1 MKKKNARKETAA
13 AEFKISAGDV
23 LKRLDEKFS
32 QFDQRFSD
40 QAEAAMQAREEM
52 RENIRALGEK
62 IDAQIHTFDK
72 QLERLNVNMESVMKQ
87 ISDHEFRLTQLEQEK
102 REKKVEEKTWDKAKQ
117 YAWKA
122 AQGGF
127 YFLFLLG
134 AAYGIKPLVKIFN
147 FLGN

>member
-1 MKKKNARKETAA
+1 MKKRGAKLAA
-13 AEFKISAGDV
+13 TEFKISASDV

-32 QFDQRFSD
+32 QFDKRFSD
-40 QAEAAMQAREEM
+40 QAEAALAARDEM
-52 RENIRALGEK
+52 KADIRALGEK

-72 QLERLNVNMESVMKQ
+72 QLDRLNGNMENVMKQ
-87 ISDHEFRLTQLEQEK
+87 ISDHEFRLTQLELEK
-102 REKKVEEKTWDKAKQ
+102 REKKVEDKTWEKAKQ